1 MPNGKR
7 PASLRVVLDTNV
19 LISALQFPDGALS
32 GIWPPLQIDEYV
44 LLLSPAIVTELA
56 SKLRGKFYWEE
67 PLLRD
72 SLRTLVRK
80 AEIIQPHT
88 LPDAIPEDPADNHIL
103 ACAVEGKADLIV
115 SGDKDLLRLGAYAGI
130 PIVRPMDFLRALG
143 AEHNS

>member
-56 SKLRGKFYWEE
+56 SKLRDKFYWEE

-88 LPDAIPEDPADNHIL
+88 LPDAIPEDPADPEQ
-103 ACAVEGKADLIV
+103 AW
-115 SGDKDLLRLGAYAGI
+115 SGRGAH
-130 PIVRPMDFLRALG
+130 PKWLRALLEQG
-143 AEHNS
+143 RSIEEFRV